1 MTAEY
6 IAIASVIMFNLSFIL
21 LLYRMYKLE
30 KRQNKQDL
38 QVENLRFLI
47 LNFIYG
53 PAMDETEENEHTK
66 KETD

>member
-1 MTAEY
+1 MIIDYTF
-6 IAIASVIMFNLSFIL
+6 IASVVLMNLSIIL

-53 PAMDETEENEHTK
+53 PALDETEENEHTK